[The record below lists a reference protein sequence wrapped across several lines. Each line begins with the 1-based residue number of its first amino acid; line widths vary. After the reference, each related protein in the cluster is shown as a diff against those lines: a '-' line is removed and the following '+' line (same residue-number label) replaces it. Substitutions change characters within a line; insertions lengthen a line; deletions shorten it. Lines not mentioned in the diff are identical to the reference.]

1 MNPFVLSEREGVEQ
15 PGELTRDYFNLMVVD
30 VDNEIYCRM
39 INTHSIISVE
49 QIIKC
54 EIGLKMKE
62 YVKNSYMDS
71 VSNERV
77 ILKKFNALYTA
88 FIPYFKKLK
97 DFPKVALVAY
107 FRNRNYFFKYALHV
121 LKFIQQEMFPEVGV
135 EVKLGVENL
144 WFFLTPY
151 IRD

>member
-1 MNPFVLSEREGVEQ
+1 MNPFVLSEQKSVEQ
-15 PGELTRDYFNLMVVD
+15 AGELTRDYFNLMVVD

-71 VSNERV
+71 VLNERV
-77 ILKKFNALYTA
+77 ILRKFNALYTA
-88 FIPYFKKLK
+88 FIPYF
-97 DFPKVALVAY
+97 
-107 FRNRNYFFKYALHV
+107 
-121 LKFIQQEMFPEVGV
+121 
-135 EVKLGVENL
+135 
-144 WFFLTPY
+144 
-151 IRD
+151 